1 MGRFSARFAGRQTAG
16 AFSDSGTDSGN
27 AIARNGAWYGRTGVF
42 RRARLFYN
50 PGCAFGAL
58 LR

>member
-1 MGRFSARFAGRQTAG
+1 MGRFSARFAGRDAAG
-16 AFSDSGTDSGN
+16 TPGFGEMTFHAKGL
-27 AIARNGAWYGRTGVF
+27 ARLHGRGF